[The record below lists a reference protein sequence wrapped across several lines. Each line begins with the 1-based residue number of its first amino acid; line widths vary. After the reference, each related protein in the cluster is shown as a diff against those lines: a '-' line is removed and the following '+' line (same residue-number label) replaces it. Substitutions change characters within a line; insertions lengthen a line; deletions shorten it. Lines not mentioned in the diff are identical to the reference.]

1 MKTGYM
7 VAYTAFDYDD
17 EHFTSIPDAYRYG
30 RKVYASKEAAEKV
43 AHEANCVHAR
53 TVLRDTYEWTYG
65 NGTSMFVDDCDN
77 QEELY
82 RRVFRKEPGDGY
94 TKELG
99 ALENIVDGLPEG
111 ESFTDEDIAWFAEN
125 CSLCRYAR
133 VEEVDVEE

>member
-1 MKTGYM
+1 MRTGYM
-7 VAYTAFDYDD
+7 VSYVAFDYND
-17 EHFTSIPDAYRYG
+17 EYNTCIEDAYRYD

-43 AHEANCVHAR
+43 AYEANCEHAR
-53 TVLRDTYEWTYG
+53 TVLNETHEWTYG
-65 NGTSMFVDDCDN
+65 EGTWMFVDNCAN
-77 QEELY
+77 QKELY